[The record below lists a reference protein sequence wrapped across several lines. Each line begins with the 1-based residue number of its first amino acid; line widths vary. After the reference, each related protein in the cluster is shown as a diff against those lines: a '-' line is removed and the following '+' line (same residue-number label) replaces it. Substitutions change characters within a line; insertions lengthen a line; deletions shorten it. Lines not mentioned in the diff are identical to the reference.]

1 LNLSQRNC
9 QFIFGLGMLLLTY
22 LAPLSAFGQQRDSTD
37 VDTTRY
43 RSNNPYKPSFR
54 YRDRYGDPFSNYT
67 PPSPFHLQ
75 NPPNL
80 KTDIE
85 IDTGRNYTI
94 QEKMG
99 NVDYRPQNSMN
110 FREFNRHQTKLQIQ
124 DYWQTRTKALDGE
137 SAVSSRNLIPR
148 IYISPVLDRI
158 FGGSYVEIVP
168 RGFVTLDFGASFQNI
183 KNPQVPL
190 RQQRNGGF
198 EFDQQISLSVVGK
211 IGEKMQVTTNF
222 DNNNSFD
229 FQNNM
234 KVEYTGFKEDIL
246 KKLELG
252 NVSLPLNN
260 SLITGA
266 QNLFGVKAQMQ
277 FGKLFVTTIATT
289 QRGKQNSIVVSGS
302 ANGTSQGRPFEVVGS
317 NYDDNRHFFLAQ
329 FFRNN
334 FEKWM
339 STLPQ
344 VTSGVNIT
352 RVEIYLLNRQNDTQ
366 TLRNVVAFMDMGE
379 GEPYSKAVQPNGGG
393 DLRGAK
399 NDANNLFAILNDPA
413 KVPSRNADNINS
425 VLEAQGFTS
434 GLDFE
439 KITSARKLAPTEF
452 TYSKELGYI
461 TLSRKL
467 QNDEALAVAFEYTYN
482 GVAYKVGELS
492 EDYSNLAQEDV
503 VYLKMLRPKRVNVK
517 DGTGSIIPTWNLML
531 KNIYNLNVTGLT
543 RDGFQLRVIY
553 RDDRTGIDNPTL
565 QEGNYAKTKQL
576 IEVVGLDRL
585 NPYNDPQ
592 PDGNFDYVE
601 KLTVNSETG
610 LIIFP
615 YLEPFNKPLR
625 KLFDNPQD
633 AAQRDYL
640 VNKYVYDTLYHTTK
654 AEAELV
660 ATKNKFYLVGTFKSG
675 SGKEIIIQGFNITQ
689 GSVKVYA
696 GGTPLREG
704 ADYTV
709 DYTFGKV
716 TILNEGILS
725 SGKDINIT
733 YEQQDPFA
741 FQTRS
746 LLGTRF
752 DYRLSEDVNIG
763 STVLYYNE
771 RPLISRNLIG
781 TEPARNFQ
789 YGVDLNVKKNS
800 RFLTKMVDALPF
812 IQTKETS
819 TVNLNAEFA
828 QLLPGTSNIV
838 QGEGT
843 SFIDDFENTATPT
856 SLMNRPQWKLSTVP
870 KTPDNR
876 FDPSNGSVDD
886 IRSGYKRAKL
896 SWYQVDNSV
905 FYLPNGRSLR
915 PNGIDDEALAN
926 HYVRKVGPQEIFPFR
941 DQTLGNFN
949 EQILDIAYFP
959 SERGPYNYN
968 TDLDANG
975 LLKNPKNNWAGM
987 MTAIRSEVDF
997 DKANVEYI
1005 EFWML
1010 DPFIPGKR
1018 GIVDDGTPEATNNI
1032 TGGQLV
1038 FHMGT
1043 LSEDLIRDGK
1053 FGFENGLPADGN
1065 TASSTVTETPLGY
1078 VTNAQYLNDAFAN
1091 DPSARPNQDVGMDGA
1106 ADAIEQKKYQA
1117 DFLSKLPG
1125 ISPDARDKIT
1135 ADPSADDFRHFLS
1148 PTFGDGGTVLGRYK
1162 DFSGQEN
1169 NSPVASGGNAVPQ
1182 ASTTIP
1188 DSEDLNADNTLGDDQ
1203 EAYYVYNVDLHPN
1216 TLQVGKKYIFDKIT
1230 VSIDGEQV
1238 TWYLF
1243 RIPVRQF
1250 DEKVGDINDFK
1261 SIKYIRMYLTNFQQ
1275 PVVLRLANFRSV
1287 GNRWRRYTG
1296 NLAESTLGEPLE
1308 PNLDNFSV
1316 SVVNVEENGKEN
1328 ATKPAYI
1335 PPLRR
1340 DRDITSVQQ
1349 RRLNEQAVQM
1359 CVTEL
1364 PDGDARSIYKNVTL
1378 DFFNYGRIKMFFSA
1392 HSPNVANPLQDNELV
1407 GFIRLGT
1414 DFDQNYYEIEVP
1426 LKATPPGSATLET
1439 VWPELND
1446 IDLDLNE
1453 LYALK
1458 ATRDREI
1465 NSAKESGTDP
1475 TASLTEL
1482 YPRSGPKPVGDDQ
1495 RQKIRILGRPDLSQV
1510 KLMMIGVRNPRD
1522 NGKVKDV
1529 CIWANELRLT
1539 DFDRT
1544 AGWAGNM
1551 VLSTKLADLGTVTG
1565 SIRHTTYGYGGVQSK
1580 IYERSRAVTTSYDI
1594 SANLQLDKLLP
1605 RKAGLSIPVF
1615 ASYESKIINPNYDP
1629 ANPDMRL
1636 AAALL
1641 SFPTDAEKAE
1651 YKRLIQDRSVRR
1663 SLNFT
1668 NVRKVKLNKESPV
1681 HVWDLE
1687 NFSFTYAYSEAT
1699 QTNFNLQENT
1709 KRSIKGGVA
1718 WQYASTFKGFEPFKN
1733 MKGKSPYLQLLKDFN
1748 FNPWPQNVTVRA
1760 ELDRSFSKIVYRNAP
1775 GETQL
1780 MLPNFQK
1787 YFVFNRFY
1795 NARWALTKALTLDYS
1810 ARVNAIIDEPDGDLD
1825 TKEKKDSVIHN
1836 LKSFGRMKAFDQTAT
1851 ANYTVPFDKFP
1862 LTNWLGAEYRYNV
1875 GYSWR
1880 AGPLTVGSLA
1890 TDSANRNGALNMGN
1904 IIQNTR
1910 EQAVNGRIDLT
1921 KLYNKVGFLKDVN
1934 TPKRP
1939 LTPLEKAKAA
1949 KAQPDT
1955 VRRPP
1960 ELKGLKALARL
1971 AMSVRNITGT
1981 YTVNEGTILPGFTE
1995 SPYLFG
2001 MDKTWSQPGWGF
2013 VLGSQKVDPA
2023 NYQKYLTKSTRLTTP
2038 FSQQQTQD
2046 LSVRA
2051 NVEPANDLKI
2061 QLDIKRN
2068 SNTSF
2073 QEIYRWV
2080 DTIYDANGNMSVKN
2094 DFQAL
2099 SPTRMGS
2106 YRVSIN
2112 SIRTAFSNN
2121 TSINSTVFNQFAENI
2136 PLVQS
2141 RFEALNL
2148 SGYNKQSQ
2156 DVLIPAFIAAYTGKN
2171 AATQALTPFPQIPI
2185 PNWRMD
2191 YNGLNKIGRL
2201 KDVFQSITI
2210 THAYSSTYQVTNF
2223 TNSLQY
2229 TDVANIP
2236 LKDYNTGSNF
2246 GSIVD
2251 ATTGNV
2257 VPIYVISQVMISEQF
2272 APLVGI
2278 NVRTKSKL
2286 TARLEYKTKRDVS
2299 LNISNAQITE
2309 LNNKDWVVEIGYTK
2323 NNLRLPFR
2331 DQGRIITLKN
2341 DVTFKLNVSVN
2352 NSQTIQRRLPGDIT
2366 NTDEAAST
2374 ITNGNINIQIRPNV
2388 SYVVNQ
2394 KLNIQLYYDRNIN
2407 EPMVSNSFPRAT
2419 TKFGTKILFNLA
2431 Q

>member
-1 LNLSQRNC
+1 MNLSQRNC
-9 QFIFGLGMLLLTY
+9 QFILGLGMLLLTY
-22 LAPLSAFGQQRDSTD
+22 LAPLSVLGQQRDSTQLEN

-43 RSNNPYKPSFR
+43 QSNNPYKPSFR
-54 YRDRYGDPFSNYT
+54 YRDRYGDPFSNFSS
-67 PPSPFHLQ
+67 PSPLFLP
-75 NPPNL
+75 NPPKL
-80 KTDIE
+80 TTDLE

-99 NVDYRPQNSMN
+99 NVYFRPRNSMS
-110 FREFNRHQTKLQIQ
+110 FGEFNQHQTKLQLK

-158 FGGSYVEIVP
+158 FGGSYVEIIP

-183 KNPQVPL
+183 KNPAIPL

-211 IGEKMQVTTNF
+211 IGEKLAVTTNF

-289 QRGKQNSIVVSGS
+289 QRGKQNSITVSGS
-302 ANGTSQGRPFEVVGS
+302 TNGTSQGRPFEVVGS

-329 FFRNN
+329 YFRNN
-334 FEKWM
+334 FESWLK
-339 STLPQ
+339 TLPQ
-344 VTSGVNIT
+344 ITSGVNIT
-352 RVEIYLLNRQNDTQ
+352 RVEVYLMNRQNDTQ
-366 TLRNVVAFMDMGE
+366 TMRNVIGFMDMGE
-379 GEPYSKAVQPNGGG
+379 GDPYSTVLTGNGKHLPAQKTAN
-393 DLRGAK
+393 DLLEKITG
-399 NDANNLFAILNDPA
+399 IT
-413 KVPSRNADNINS
+413 RNADQVNG
-425 VLEAQGFTS
+425 VLDGLGFTG
-434 GLDFE
+434 GLDYE

-452 TYSKELGYI
+452 TFHKELGYI

-467 QNDEALAVAFEYTYN
+467 QNDEALAVAFEYTVN
-482 GVAYKVGELS
+482 GQVYKVGELS
-492 EDYSNLAQEDV
+492 EDYGNLNEEEV
-503 VYLKMLRPKRVNVK
+503 IFLKLLRPKKVNVK
-517 DGTGSIIPTWNLML
+517 DGRGTIIPTWNLMM
-531 KNIYNLNVTGLT
+531 KNIYNLNVQGLT

-553 RDDRTGIDNPTL
+553 RDDRSGIDNPTL
-565 QEGNYAKTKQL
+565 QEGTYAKTKQL
-576 IEVVGLDRL
+576 IEVLGLDRL

-601 KLTVNSETG
+601 KLTVNPETG

-625 KLFDNPQD
+625 DLFNNPQE
-633 AAQRDYL
+633 AESQRDYL
-640 VNKYVYDTLYHTTK
+640 KNKYVYDTLYHTTK

-660 ATKNKFYLVGTFKSG
+660 ATKNKFWLVGTFKSG

-696 GGTPLREG
+696 GGTPLQEG
-704 ADYTV
+704 RDYTV

-716 TILNEGILS
+716 TLLNEGILS

-789 YGVDLNVKKNS
+789 YGVDLNMKKNS

-812 IQTKETS
+812 LQTKETS

-843 SFIDDFENTATPT
+843 SFIDDFENTATPMT
-856 SLMNRPQWKLSTVP
+856 LMNRVAWKLSTVP

-876 FDPSNGSVDD
+876 FDPSNGAVNDL
-886 IRSGYKRAKL
+886 RAGFKRAKL
-896 SWYQVDNSV
+896 SWYVVDNSV
-905 FYLPNGRSLR
+905 FYLPNGQRLR
-915 PNGIDDEALAN
+915 PKNISDEALQN

-949 EQILDIAYFP
+949 EQILDVAYFP

-968 TDLDANG
+968 PALTSEGRLPD
-975 LLKNPKNNWAGM
+975 PRSNWAGM

-1010 DPFIPGKR
+1010 DPFINNPR
-1018 GIVDDGTPEATNNI
+1018 GVVDDGSPGAKSNT
-1032 TGGQLV
+1032 TGGKLI
-1038 FHMGT
+1038 FHMGN
-1043 LSEDLIRDGK
+1043 LSEDVTRDGK
-1053 FGFENGLPADGN
+1053 FGFENGLPADGSE
-1065 TASSTVTETPLGY
+1065 TSGVTKTEWGY
-1078 VTNAQYLNDAFAN
+1078 VTEQQYLNDAFSN
-1091 DPSARPNQDVGMDGA
+1091 DPSSRPNQDVGMDGA
-1106 ADAIEQKKYQA
+1106 TNAVEQQIFQQNFLSQLGQLNPAARDAIN
-1117 DFLSKLPG
+1117 
-1125 ISPDARDKIT
+1125 

-1148 PTFGDGGTVLGRYK
+1148 PSYDDENATLLARYK
-1162 DFSGQEN
+1162 NFSNQEN
-1169 NSPVASGGNAVPQ
+1169 NSPVAASGNAVPQ
-1182 ASTTIP
+1182 ASTTYP

-1203 EAYYVYNVDLHPN
+1203 ESYYVYNVDLKPS
-1216 TLQVGKKYIFDKIT
+1216 TMAVGRKYIFDKIEVADEAT
-1230 VSIDGEQV
+1230 GDFV

-1250 DEKVGDINDFK
+1250 DEKVGDITDFK
-1261 SIKYIRMYLTNFQQ
+1261 SIKYIRMYLTDFQD
-1275 PVVLRLANFRSV
+1275 PVVLRFANFRSV

-1296 NLAESTLGEPLE
+1296 NMEESQLSEPLE

-1328 ATKPAYI
+1328 DTKPAYV
-1335 PPLRR
+1335 PPLNR

-1349 RRLNEQAVQM
+1349 RRLNEQAVQL
-1359 CVTEL
+1359 CASDL

-1378 DFFNYGRIKMFFSA
+1378 DFFNYGRIKMFLSA
-1392 HSPNVANPLQDNELV
+1392 HSPTKDIKDGELYA
-1407 GFIRLGT
+1407 FIRLGT

-1426 LKATPPGSATLET
+1426 LTVTPSNTNLLEL
-1439 VWPELND
+1439 VWPEANE

-1458 ATRDREI
+1458 ARRDREI
-1465 NSAKESGTDP
+1465 NDAKASNTEA
-1475 TASLTEL
+1475 TASLAEL
-1482 YPRSGPKPVGDDQ
+1482 YPRLKPWEVGKH
-1495 RQKIRILGRPDLSQV
+1495 RIRILGRPDLSQV
-1510 KLMMIGVRNPRD
+1510 RLMMIGVRNPRTPD
-1522 NGKVKDV
+1522 AKPKNV
-1529 CIWANELRLT
+1529 CLWANELRLT

-1565 SIRHTTYGYGGVQSK
+1565 SIRHTTFGYGGVQSK

-1594 SANLQLDKLLP
+1594 SANIQLDKLLP
-1605 RKAGLSIPVF
+1605 KKAGLSIPVF
-1615 ASYESKIINPNYDP
+1615 ASYESKLINPNFDP
-1629 ANPDMRL
+1629 ANPDTRL
-1636 AAALL
+1636 EAALL
-1641 SFPTDAEKAE
+1641 SYGENQKAKDD

-1681 HVWDLE
+1681 HLWDIE

-1709 KRSIKGGVA
+1709 KRNIKGGVA
-1718 WQYASTFKGFEPFKN
+1718 WQYTPAFKGFEPFKN
-1733 MKGKSPYLQLLKDFN
+1733 SKGLKSPYMQIIKDLN
-1748 FNPWPQNVTVRA
+1748 FNPLPTNVTIRA

-1775 GETQL
+1775 GDEQL

-1795 NARWALTKALTLDYS
+1795 NARWSLTKALTLDYS
-1810 ARVNAIIDEPDGDLD
+1810 ARVNAIIDEPEGDLD
-1825 TKEKKDSVIHN
+1825 TQEKQDSVKRN
-1836 LKSFGRMKAFDQTAT
+1836 LKSWGRMKAFDQTAT
-1851 ANYTVPFDKFP
+1851 VNYTLPLEKIP

-1875 GYSWR
+1875 GYSWK
-1880 AGPLTVGSLA
+1880 AGPLAVDRVDT
-1890 TDSANRNGALNMGN
+1890 TNRFLDMGN

-1910 EQAVNGRIDLT
+1910 EQAVNGRVDLT
-1921 KLYNKVGFLKDVN
+1921 KLYNKVGFLKDIN

-1939 LTPLEKAKAA
+1939 MTPLEKAKAA
-1949 KAQPDT
+1949 KQQPDT

-1960 ELKGLKALARL
+1960 ELKGVKALLRL
-1971 AMSVRNITGT
+1971 LMSVRNVTGT
-1981 YTVNEGTILPGFTE
+1981 YTITEGTILPGFTGT
-1995 SPYLFG
+1995 PYLFG

-2013 VLGSQKVDPA
+2013 VLGKQNVDPSQ
-2023 NYQKYLTKSTRLTTP
+2023 YEEHLTRNTRLTTP

-2046 LSVRA
+2046 LSLRA

-2061 QLDIKRN
+2061 QLDVKRN

-2073 QEIYRWV
+2073 QEIYRWR
-2080 DTIYDANGNMSVKN
+2080 DTTDTGMP
-2094 DFQAL
+2094 FEQFEAL
-2099 SPTRMGS
+2099 SPNRQGS
-2106 YRVSIN
+2106 YRISTM
-2112 SIRTAFSNN
+2112 SIRTAFRNN
-2121 TSINSTVFNQFAENI
+2121 TSINSSVFEEFASNI
-2136 PLVQS
+2136 PVVQE
-2141 RFEALNL
+2141 RFESLNL
-2148 SGYNKQSQ
+2148 AGYNRQSQ
-2156 DVLIPAFIAAYTGKN
+2156 DVLIPAFIAAYTGTD
-2171 AATQALTPFPQIPI
+2171 AGTTALTPFPQLPI
-2185 PNWRMD
+2185 PNWRLD
-2191 YNGLNKIGRL
+2191 YNGLNKIGNL
-2201 KDVFQSITI
+2201 KDVFQAITLS
-2210 THAYSSTYQVTNF
+2210 HAYSSTYQVTNF
-2223 TNSLQY
+2223 NNSLLY
-2229 TDVANIP
+2229 GNVANIP
-2236 LKDYNTGSNF
+2236 LKDYNSGTNF
-2246 GSIVD
+2246 ASQFNDNGD
-2251 ATTGNV
+2251 V
-2257 VPIYVISQVMISEQF
+2257 VPIYVISQVMISETF
-2272 APLVGI
+2272 APLVGV
-2278 NVRTKSKL
+2278 NVRTKNKF
-2286 TARLEYKTKRDVS
+2286 TARFEYKTKRDIS

-2309 LNNKDWVVEIGYTK
+2309 LNNKDWVVEVGYTK

-2331 DQGRIITLKN
+2331 DQGRVITLKN
-2341 DVTFKLNVSVN
+2341 DVTFKLNMSVN
-2352 NSQTIQRRLPGDIT
+2352 NSLTIQRKI
-2366 NTDEAAST
+2366 DEVNV
-2374 ITNGNINIQIRPNV
+2374 ITNGNINIQIRPNI

-2394 KLNIQLYYDRNIN
+2394 KLNIQIYFDRNIN
-2407 EPMVSNSFPRAT
+2407 QPQVSNSFPRAT